1 MTESKPAEP
10 AMENTF
16 RRSEPS
22 NDDLGGETVVNG
34 LRIQWRKTD
43 VEFGTAPG
51 SVSPLEVLRAVAAR
65 LSSLQRTAQRADVNA
80 RALWHVT
87 NAMDQLAGNVPP
99 EDLSKFLRELPE

>member
-1 MTESKPAEP
+1 MTESKPSEP
-10 AMENTF
+10 AIENTF
-16 RRSEPS
+16 RRLEPTQ
-22 NDDLGGETVVNG
+22 DDRGGVSTVNG
-34 LRIQWRKTD
+34 LQIKWRQSD

-87 NAMDQLAGNVPP
+87 NAMDQLAGNVPA